1 MTKSQLDT
9 QKKIDFSDQLWM
21 LQDNKLKNK
30 ANVWNSES
38 DWKIKESNDTTMF
51 YIENTSNQ
59 KAIKNAVEEMQ
70 TGCLCYV

>member
-1 MTKSQLDT
+1 MDGPK
-9 QKKIDFSDQLWM
+9 QKYVHATTIIDFSDQLWM
-21 LQDNKLKNK
+21 FQDNKLKNK

-59 KAIKNAVEEMQ
+59 KAIKNAVEEM
-70 TGCLCYV
+70 